1 MFYSY
6 FLIEDQEI
14 AAVTTAFQNEEQ
26 QTEFEHFAMRKRFR
40 VINNAA
46 GSSFTG
52 HQTIGMGQ
60 HGQTSGSSNTYA
72 VGLLV
77 LVDDVIYRR

>member
-1 MFYSY
+1 
-6 FLIEDQEI
+6 
-14 AAVTTAFQNEEQ
+14 
-26 QTEFEHFAMRKRFR
+26 MRKRFR